1 MKLCGKSLHIEGR
14 FLRVARLLD
23 EGFDYLEDPKEA
35 VHSLRSGEERVDLF
49 TFIPTVA
56 DASIQQGFPVE
67 PDNAAVLNV
76 STYENWW
83 TKQIDGKTRNMV
95 RRAEKKGVVIREAP
109 FDDDFARGIWSI
121 YNESPMRQ
129 NRMFPHYGKDFEE
142 VRRMSGTFLDSS
154 VFIGAF
160 LEEQLIGFIKLT
172 RDPKSTQAA
181 IMHILSL
188 IQHRDKAPTNALLA
202 EAVRACA
209 TRNIP
214 YMVYSRFTYDKK
226 EHDSLSEFKKS
237 NGFEKVDIP
246 RYYVPL
252 TLTGGLAFR
261 SGLYKG
267 LMHYMPEWAMT
278 RLREYRTSWYSR
290 NVPKHVQSPN

>member
-1 MKLCGKSLHIEGR
+1 MKLCGKALHIEGR

-56 DASIQQGFPVE
+56 DASIQQGFPAE
-67 PDNAAVLNV
+67 RDNAAVLNV

-83 TKQIDGKTRNMV
+83 AKQIDGKTRNMV

-142 VRRMSGTFLDSS
+142 VRRMSATFLDSS

-172 RDPKSTQAA
+172 MDPKGTQAA

-252 TLTGGLAFR
+252 TLTGSLAFR

-267 LMHYMPEWAMT
+267 LMHFMPEWAMT
-278 RLREYRTSWYSR
+278 RLREYRASWLSR
-290 NVPKHVQSPN
+290 NMPKPVQSPN

>member
-1 MKLCGKSLHIEGR
+1 MNLCGKPLRIEGR

-23 EGFDYLEDPKEA
+23 EGFDFLEDPKEA
-35 VHSLRSGEERVDLF
+35 VKSLQSGEERVDLF
-49 TFIPTVA
+49 TFIPTVT
-56 DASIQQGFPVE
+56 DASIKQGFPAE

-95 RRAEKKGVVIREAP
+95 RRAEKKGVIIREAP
-109 FDDDFARGIWSI
+109 FDDAFARGIWSI

-129 NRMFPHYGKDFEE
+129 NRKFPHYGKDFEE
-142 VRRMSGTFLDSS
+142 VRRMSATFLDSS

-160 LEEQLIGFIKLT
+160 LKEQLIGFIKLT
-172 RDPKSTQAA
+172 MDPKRTQAA

-214 YMVYSRFTYDKK
+214 YLVYSRFTYDKK
-226 EHDSLSEFKKS
+226 EHDSLSEFKRS
-237 NGFEKVDIP
+237 NAFEKVEIP

-252 TLTGGLAFR
+252 TLTGSLGFR

-278 RLREYRTSWYSR
+278 RLREYRASWLSR
-290 NVPKHVQSPN
+290 NMPKPVQSPN